1 MHGEAVVSS
10 SHLALRSGER
20 VLLTGCWMKKH
31 GEVVADLFEACIQ
44 QVIGFGADDD
54 PVNFIKSVAQQLI
67 ANGTTDSEYVDISLK
82 G

>member
-1 MHGEAVVSS
+1 
-10 SHLALRSGER
+10 
-20 VLLTGCWMKKH
+20 
-31 GEVVADLFEACIQ
+31 LFEACIQ
-44 QVIGFGADDD
+44 QVIGFGPDDD